1 MKNSSE
7 NWVWRLEY
15 PDDFA
20 KLLKQFNRKQQAKIL
35 KKIEELAPL
44 QNPISHPQV
53 IPLTE
58 PRLRGKFRMK
68 FSDVRVVFSLDTR
81 DRIIQIELIA
91 LRKESTYKKLG
102 R

>member
-7 NWVWRLEY
+7 GWVWQVEY
-15 PDDFA
+15 PDDSA
-20 KLLKQFNRKQQAKIL
+20 KLLEQFNRKQQAKIL
-35 KKIEELAPL
+35 KKIEELTPL

-58 PRLRGKFRMK
+58 SRLRGKFRMK
-68 FSDVRVVFSLDTR
+68 FGDLRIVFSLNTK
-81 DRIIQIELIA
+81 DRVIQIELIA

-102 R
+102 K